1 MGAGCHYTNTLV
13 GDKAAW
19 IDYADS
25 DEEMSA
31 DYIRE
36 TTLEDIA
43 QILMDIGYK
52 QDHNHNNIFR
62 NGLFKLTLE
71 SKYYGD
77 GLIFMFDAAHSEYGY
92 YTGRIDPRYTLAKAN
107 LVRAERKVWK
117 EMIKQ
122 GYKLFV
128 ATGGYTAEELIL
140 S

>member
-1 MGAGCHYTNTLV
+1 
-13 GDKAAW
+13 
-19 IDYADS
+19 
-25 DEEMSA
+25 
-31 DYIRE
+31 
-36 TTLEDIA
+36 
-43 QILMDIGYK
+43 
-52 QDHNHNNIFR
+52 
-62 NGLFKLTLE
+62 
-71 SKYYGD
+71 
-77 GLIFMFDAAHSEYGY
+77 MFDAAHSEYGY